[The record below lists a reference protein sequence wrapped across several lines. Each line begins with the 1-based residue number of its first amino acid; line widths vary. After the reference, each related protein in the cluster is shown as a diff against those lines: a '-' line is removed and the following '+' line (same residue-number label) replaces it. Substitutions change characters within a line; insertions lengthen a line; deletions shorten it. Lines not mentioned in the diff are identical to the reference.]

1 MSISQAAYAAALAV
15 TDLSHGPPDGV
26 PVYLIHPVSGTL
38 MCYLPLAR
46 ALAADHPVRGLASPL
61 LSGIP
66 LPGGLADL
74 TAAYATRIRSNAD
87 GPCVLGGWS
96 FGATAAYEIAQRLCA
111 NGADVPLLVML
122 DAPPPGSWHGPCG
135 DEDLAWQFLR
145 ETERM
150 TGTQAP
156 AQARPGGYGPLGATH
171 ELLRSYDPDLDR
183 AETERRFA
191 AFREH
196 SRSLLGHHPASPY
209 PGQVLLV
216 DADPGK
222 RGCRRSD
229 DWRPHL
235 AGSVHQ
241 LAVDADHYDLVS
253 AAAARETA
261 AAVRHA
267 LRNGA

>member
-1 MSISQAAYAAALAV
+1 MHMSISQAANAALAV
-15 TDLSHGPPDGV
+15 TDLSHGPPGGI

-46 ALAADHPVRGLASPL
+46 ALAADHAVRGLASPL
-61 LSGIP
+61 LSGVS

-74 TAAYATRIRSNAD
+74 AAAYAARIRSHAG

-96 FGATAAYEIAQRLCA
+96 FGGTAAYETAQRLRA
-111 NGADVPLLVML
+111 KGADAPLLVML

-135 DEDLAWQFLR
+135 DKDLAWQFLR
-145 ETERM
+145 EAERM
-150 TGTQAP
+150 TGTQA
-156 AQARPGGYGPLGATH
+156 RVCGHDPLGATH
-171 ELLRSYDPDLDR
+171 ELLRRYDPDLDR

-209 PGQVLLV
+209 PGRVLLV

-235 AGSVHQ
+235 AGIVHQ
-241 LAVDADHYDLVS
+241 LAVDADHYDLVTP
-253 AAAARETA
+253 AAARETA
-261 AAVRHA
+261 TAVRHA